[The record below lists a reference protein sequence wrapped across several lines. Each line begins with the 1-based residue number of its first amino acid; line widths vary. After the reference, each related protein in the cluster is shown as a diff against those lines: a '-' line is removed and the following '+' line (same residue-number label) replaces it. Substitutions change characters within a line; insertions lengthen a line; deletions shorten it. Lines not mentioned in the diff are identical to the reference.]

1 VHETIGCTECVSS
14 WHSGRRCFYET
25 TPRFEDKNASNMVCK
40 LDKKIYGL
48 KQAPK
53 AWYSELSTKLIALGF
68 EPSRSDMSLFK
79 YNKGSVTIY
88 MLIYV
93 DDIIV
98 TISSSDAVTALMHD
112 LKKEFA
118 LKDLGDL
125 HFFLGIE
132 VK

>member
-1 VHETIGCTECVSS
+1 
-14 WHSGRRCFYET
+14 
-25 TPRFEDKNASNMVCK
+25 MVCK

-118 LKDLGDL
+118 LKGLTLFPWHRG
-125 HFFLGIE
+125 
-132 VK
+132 